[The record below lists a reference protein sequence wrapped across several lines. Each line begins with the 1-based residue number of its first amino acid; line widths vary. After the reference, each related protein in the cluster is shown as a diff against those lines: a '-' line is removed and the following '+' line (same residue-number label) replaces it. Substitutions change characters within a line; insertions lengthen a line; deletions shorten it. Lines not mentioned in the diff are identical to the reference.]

1 MGRATARVR
10 RHRQHRTNTSMKP
23 DDRVDAESAEQRHVL
38 LQVLLLN
45 ALLSTALV
53 GTGIYADSSGLI
65 ANALDNASDSAVY
78 AISYFAVG
86 RSPRRKTVAASV
98 SGVMLLLLAFG
109 VMGDAVRRFVVGAE
123 PVSGVMVAMSV
134 VAAGIN
140 LWCLRLL
147 ERLDR
152 SDVNLRAAHTFS
164 INDFVSNIGV
174 VLAAGLVAWTGRFW
188 PDVVVGV
195 AIAIVVAKGGIEILR
210 DARRT
215 ARGVGDASS

>member
-1 MGRATARVR
+1 MFDDEQLREQSAQQQR
-10 RHRQHRTNTSMKP
+10 R
-23 DDRVDAESAEQRHVL
+23 VL
-38 LQVLLLN
+38 LQVLGLN
-45 ALLSTALV
+45 VLLSSSLAV
-53 GTGIYADSSGLI
+53 AGIFADSSGLI

-86 RSPRRKTVAASV
+86 GSSRRKTIAASI
-98 SGVMLLLLAFG
+98 SGAMLLALAIA
-109 VMGDAVRRFVVGAE
+109 VVIDASRRFLVGAE
-123 PVSGVMVAMSV
+123 PVSVVMVAMSI

-147 ERLDR
+147 RRLELT
-152 SDVNLRAAHTFS
+152 DVNLRAAETFR

-174 VLAAGLVAWTGRFW
+174 VVAAGLVAWTGRFW
-188 PDVVVGV
+188 PDVLVGLAIAVVVG
-195 AIAIVVAKGGIEILR
+195 KGGIEILR

>member
-1 MGRATARVR
+1 ME
-10 RHRQHRTNTSMKP
+10 P
-23 DDRVDAESAEQRHVL
+23 DDRIDAESAEQRRVL

-45 ALLSTALV
+45 VLLSTALF

-98 SGVMLLLLAFG
+98 SGVMLLVLALG
-109 VMGDAVRRFVVGAE
+109 VMGDAVRRFMVGAE

-134 VAAGIN
+134 IAAGIN
-140 LWCLRLL
+140 MWCLRLL
-147 ERLDR
+147 GRLR
-152 SDVNLRAAHTFS
+152 LADVNLRAAHTFS
-164 INDFVSNIGV
+164 NNDFVSNLGV
-174 VLAAGLVAWTGRFW
+174 LVAAGLVAWTGQFW
-188 PDVVVGV
+188 PDVIVGV
-195 AIAIVVAKGGIEILR
+195 AIAVVVGKGGVEILR

-215 ARGVGDASS
+215 ARAAGENAS